1 MSPHAGQ
8 RQSTHTPKH
17 PRWVLEQGPQ
27 GGSAVLLSFWSADE
41 AAHQQDV
48 KAPR

>member
-8 RQSTHTPKH
+8 RQSTHPPTH

-27 GGSAVLLSFWSADE
+27 GGSAVLSFWSADE